1 MKMNERKKTLTG
13 LLTIISVIFMTVIP
27 SVPIK
32 AEDGVNSTGNI
43 LLENGD
49 MALYA
54 SDINYLE
61 TEKNMLFSELPV
73 LPDSLNFDGSRCSN
87 IKSKGVVDYAGGK
100 VVIDT
105 SDFMYLANEIDELEA
120 AYKMNTVAAL
130 NYMGTYYMEDGSVTH
145 DKSKESL
152 PVEYAVNLSFEEIYM
167 GVLQSQSVENLAT
180 TEEITG
186 ASADNLST
194 GTAAWLDGELVVGN
208 GADNDASYKKGYS
221 DGRTQGQNDVKAD
234 PGAYGIQT
242 GIDPEYFELHT
253 YKSVFNT
260 GITDVTPQRT
270 VTFYITVQ
278 LYVTYNSFHGANGC
292 RLLIR
297 RDGNGIASASAS
309 DDGYDPS
316 TSTEIQWNHTFA
328 IACTQ
333 GERLEVV
340 FEHGGGDA
348 SWIAGIY

>member
-130 NYMGTYYMEDGSVTH
+130 NYMGTY
-145 DKSKESL
+145 
-152 PVEYAVNLSFEEIYM
+152 
-167 GVLQSQSVENLAT
+167 
-180 TEEITG
+180 
-186 ASADNLST
+186 
-194 GTAAWLDGELVVGN
+194 
-208 GADNDASYKKGYS
+208 
-221 DGRTQGQNDVKAD
+221 
-234 PGAYGIQT
+234 
-242 GIDPEYFELHT
+242 
-253 YKSVFNT
+253 
-260 GITDVTPQRT
+260 
-270 VTFYITVQ
+270 
-278 LYVTYNSFHGANGC
+278 
-292 RLLIR
+292 
-297 RDGNGIASASAS
+297 
-309 DDGYDPS
+309 
-316 TSTEIQWNHTFA
+316 
-328 IACTQ
+328 
-333 GERLEVV
+333 
-340 FEHGGGDA
+340 
-348 SWIAGIY
+348 